1 MPAAFFGFPEGF
13 FVFKRKKL
21 NFLYFFARF
30 TGHLNRKGV

>member
-21 NFLYFFARF
+21 NFLYFLPA
-30 TGHLNRKGV
+30 LLDI